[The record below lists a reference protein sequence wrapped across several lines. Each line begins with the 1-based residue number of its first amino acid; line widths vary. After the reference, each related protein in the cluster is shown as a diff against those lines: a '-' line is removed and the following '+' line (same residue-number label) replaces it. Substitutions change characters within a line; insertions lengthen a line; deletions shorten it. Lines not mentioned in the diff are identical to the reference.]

1 MRVPTNLFFQEKI
14 AMMEEHFEKIS
25 RLYQQS
31 VNGKKLLA
39 PSDDPV
45 LASRIQ
51 LTTDY
56 KKELESYS
64 QNEKVALNR
73 AKLFESSITASVGV
87 VAKVKELIQT
97 AASDTMG
104 DGERR
109 SIAQQLTGYL
119 NNLLSSVNTK
129 DSNGEYIYSGYNSSA
144 QPYVQQGNFVYQG
157 TINSTVI
164 NIGPDVSTVYNTS
177 GFNVYGD
184 ILTGNGTFT
193 VKIPGVNTGT
203 AMTSPG
209 SVVNAATYVE
219 DTYTLTFVTNAAGR
233 LAYQV
238 VGASSGQVIPAP
250 PATIPTDAPDY
261 LPDSDIT
268 FNGLSIHVKGEPNVG
283 DAFQVAPSTK
293 DNIFNT
299 LQGLINTLNTPIN
312 NDPVQRAKFHQE
324 LSQYNDSMAQAYT
337 HLLNFQSDIG
347 SQVQIIEKQAA
358 TNAAALFQQEE
369 ISKELGEVPIT
380 EVYSKITQENFYL
393 QATVDAYKQIEQT
406 LLELL
411 RM

>member
-31 VNGKKLLA
+31 VDGKKLLA

-51 LTTDY
+51 LTVDY
-56 KKELESYS
+56 MKELESYS

-73 AKLFESSITASVGV
+73 AKLFESSITASVDV

-97 AASDTMG
+97 ASSDTMG

-144 QPYVQQGNFVYQG
+144 QPYVQQGNFIYQG
-157 TINSTVI
+157 TINTTVI
-164 NIGPDVSTVYNTS
+164 NIGPDVNTVYNTS

-184 ILTGNGTFT
+184 ILTGNGSFN
-193 VKIPGVNTGT
+193 VNIPGTNTGT
-203 AMTSPG
+203 AVTSPG
-209 SVVNAATYVE
+209 SIVNAASYVE
-219 DTYTLTFVTNAAGR
+219 DTYTLTFVTNAAGH

-261 LPDSDIT
+261 VADSDVT
-268 FNGLSIHVKGEPNVG
+268 FNGLSLHIKGEPKVG
-283 DAFQVAPSTK
+283 DAFQITPSTK
-293 DNIFNT
+293 ENIFNT

-324 LSQYNDSMAQAYT
+324 LSQYNVSMTQAYT

-347 SQVQIIEKQAA
+347 SQIQIIEKQAT
-358 TNAAALFQQEE
+358 TNASAIFQQEI